1 MKNKL
6 IIIIGI
12 VVLVLCLGLALF
24 MECINTKG
32 NLKIYFFD
40 AGKADS
46 CVIYNDDFAV
56 LIDTGEKELGNE
68 ILVYLENHNI
78 KKLDYLI
85 ITHFDKDHVG
95 GASYVLEGI
104 QVDNV
109 IQSNYPKESKVYT
122 KYLNALSEKGITP
135 VTLRE
140 DMSFNFGDVYFN
152 INAPIEEVYSNNESN
167 NSSLIVSVKYKNN
180 SFLFMGDAEN
190 LRIKEYVLNNS
201 ETYDF
206 IKIPYHGHYQTSLD
220 ELLNEVK
227 SKYAVIT
234 SSSEELE
241 DNTTL
246 ELLNS
251 IECNTYLT
259 RNGSILIT
267 SDGSMI
273 NIKQ

>member
-1 MKNKL
+1 MNKKIL
-6 IIIIGI
+6 I
-12 VVLVLCLGLALF
+12 VVGLLLVVVIGSIMFLLYRDNSDGR
-24 MECINTKG
+24 
-32 NLKIYFFD
+32 LKLYFFN

-56 LIDTGEKELGNE
+56 LIDTGESELGSE
-68 ILVYLENHNI
+68 ILTYLENNGI

-95 GASYVLEGI
+95 GASIVLNRI

-122 KYLNALSEKGITP
+122 KYLEALSSNNITP
-135 VTLRE
+135 TTLRE
-140 DMSFNFGDVYFN
+140 DLEFNFGDIYFN
-152 INAPIEEVYSNNESN
+152 INAPVEEVYSNNESN
-167 NSSLIVSVKYKNN
+167 NSSLIVSIKYRNN

-190 LRIKEYVLNNS
+190 LRIKEYILNNS
-201 ETYDF
+201 SEYDF
-206 IKIPYHGHYQTSLD
+206 IKVPYHGHYQTSLD
-220 ELLNEVK
+220 SLIKTVNPE
-227 SKYAVIT
+227 YAVIT
-234 SSSEELE
+234 SSNKELE

-251 IECNTYLT
+251 YDCNTYLT
-259 RNGSILIT
+259 RKGSILVT
-267 SDGSMI
+267 SNGNTI

>member
-1 MKNKL
+1 MNKK
-6 IIIIGI
+6 IIILVGI
-12 VVLVLCLGLALF
+12 LLVVVVSLLIFLLNIDNSTG
-24 MECINTKG
+24 K
-32 NLKIYFFD
+32 LKIYYFN

-46 CVIYNDDFAV
+46 CIIYNDDFAV
-56 LIDTGEKELGNE
+56 LIDTGEKELGSE
-68 ILVYLENHNI
+68 ILTYLEANNI
-78 KKLDYLI
+78 KKIDYLI

-95 GASYVLEGI
+95 GASYVLNEI

-122 KYLNALSEKGITP
+122 KYLNALSDKGITP

-167 NSSLIVSVKYKNN
+167 NSSLIVSMKYKNN

-190 LRIKEYVLNNS
+190 LRIEEYLDNNNAS
-201 ETYDF
+201 YDF
-206 IKIPYHGHYQTSLD
+206 LKVPYHGHYQTSLD
-220 ELLNEVK
+220 DLLDVVK
-227 SKYAVIT
+227 PKYSVIT
-234 SSSEELE
+234 SSDDELE
-241 DNTTL
+241 DNTSL
-246 ELLNS
+246 ELLKS
-251 IECNTYLT
+251 IDCDTYLT

-267 SDGSMI
+267 SNGKTI